1 MNDTTPS
8 SQNPEAR
15 ILVVDDERGP
25 RQSLRMILRPRYAVI
40 EASGASE
47 ALRRLEEMPV
57 DLMTLDLNMPG
68 MQGQELLRI
77 VRSQYPS
84 LEIVIVTGHGSLESA
99 TDAIRLRVGDYLQ
112 KPFDVLQVNAAVS
125 RCLRRQAGQRRM
137 VNFLRELSREVGR
150 EEALVPILERMDLD
164 PCEGREVGALM
175 AQVAPRQTAGLAS
188 SETLAFLE
196 VLADTV
202 ENQSGFLRGHARRTG
217 FYAGL
222 LADRLGLPEDQREH
236 VRIAGFV
243 HDIGKIGVPTD
254 LLLKPAALTEKERR
268 TLQQHPEIGSHMI
281 EPLGLAAEVTTAIR
295 HHHEWWDGRGYGDGL
310 YGDQIPL
317 SARIVGLVDA
327 FDAMASA
334 RPYRDA
340 LPPERIRAEIEK
352 YAGVQ
357 FDPELA
363 QEFLAL
369 LDSSEIELPLLA
381 EPGSGAAERAA

>member
-1 MNDTTPS
+1 MHDTPATQSPK
-8 SQNPEAR
+8 AR
-15 ILVVDDERGP
+15 VLVVDDERGP
-25 RQSLRMILRPRYAVI
+25 RQSLRMILRPRHEVL

-47 ALRRLEEMPV
+47 ALGCLAESPV

-77 VRSQYPS
+77 VRNQYPS

-99 TDAIRLRVGDYLQ
+99 TDALRLRVGDYLQ

-125 RCLRRQAGQRRM
+125 RCLRRRDGQRRM
-137 VNFLRELSREVGR
+137 VNFLEDLSREVGR
-150 EEALVPILERMDLD
+150 EDALGPILERMDLD
-164 PCEGREVGALM
+164 PSAGHEIGALM
-175 AQVAPRQTAGLAS
+175 ARVAPTGGGALGSAD
-188 SETLAFLE
+188 TLAFLE

-222 LADRLGLPEDQREH
+222 LSDRLGLPETQREQI
-236 VRIAGFV
+236 RIAGFV

-254 LLLKPAALTEKERR
+254 LLMKPGALSEKEQR
-268 TLQQHPEIGSHMI
+268 TLQQHPAIGAHMI
-281 EPLGLAAEVTTAIR
+281 EPLGLSAEVTTAIR

-310 YGDQIPL
+310 YGEQIPL

-327 FDAMASA
+327 FDAMAST
-334 RPYRDA
+334 RPYRGA
-340 LPPERIRAEIEK
+340 LPIEVIRAEIEK

-357 FDPELA
+357 FDPDLA
-363 QEFLAL
+363 YEFLAL
-369 LDSSEIELPLLA
+369 LDATDIELPLLA
-381 EPGSGAAERAA
+381 EPRAGAAIQAA

>member
-1 MNDTTPS
+1 MQHHTPT
-8 SQNPEAR
+8 NPTHEAR

-25 RQSLRMILRPRYAVI
+25 RQSMRMILQPRYEVI
-40 EASGASE
+40 EATGASE
-47 ALRRLEEMPV
+47 ALQFLEKAPV

-84 LEIVIVTGHGSLESA
+84 LEIVIVTGQGTFESA
-99 TDAIRLRVGDYLQ
+99 TEALRLRVGDYLQ

-125 RCLRRQAGQRRM
+125 RCLRRQGGQRRL
-137 VNFLRELSREVGR
+137 VKFLTELSREVGR
-150 EEALVPILERMDLD
+150 EESLVPILDRMDLD
-164 PCEGREVGALM
+164 PSAGREVGALM
-175 AQVAPRQTAGLAS
+175 AHVAPRRGAGIGGA
-188 SETLAFLE
+188 ETMAFLE
-196 VLADTV
+196 VLAETV

-222 LADRLGLPEDQREH
+222 LADRVGLSEIESEH

-254 LLLKPAALTEKERR
+254 LLLKPEALTEKERR
-268 TLQQHPEIGSHMI
+268 QLEQHPEIGAHMV
-281 EPLGLAAEVTTAIR
+281 EPLGLAPEVMTAIR

-327 FDAMASA
+327 FDAMASD
-334 RPYRDA
+334 RPYRSA
-340 LPPERIRAEIEK
+340 LPIEVIRSEIEK
-352 YAGVQ
+352 YAGIQ
-357 FDPELA
+357 FDPDLA
-363 QEFLAL
+363 REFLAL
-369 LDSSEIELPLLA
+369 LDTTDIELPALA
-381 EPGSGAAERAA
+381 DASATTEQAA